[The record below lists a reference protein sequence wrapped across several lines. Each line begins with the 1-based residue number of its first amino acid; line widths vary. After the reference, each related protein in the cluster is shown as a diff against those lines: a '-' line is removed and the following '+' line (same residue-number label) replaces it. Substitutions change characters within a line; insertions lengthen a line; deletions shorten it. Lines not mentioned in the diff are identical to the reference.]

1 MKCIEELVNEIYNS
15 CKIPFQLII
24 DEVGEYSTPQ
34 FEYVQGLIENIF
46 YHNNTKC
53 CIKVNA
59 AFSVTIDLLEL
70 CIKEKLKGVF
80 LNKKNIVSLL
90 LSGKEIDEKV
100 IRSSWPVI
108 TKEFDLINIYVEN
121 YREEIVSYIK
131 QVYLEGDIETIVY
144 NGNILIFGNFED
156 VLEHAKSIKDTLES
170 IIPGKCYISYC
181 KIENYQTL
189 KRSYEDSAYKIAL
202 GIKYNI
208 IESIFDANKLILEGI
223 IDSVSDKMKQN
234 IYDRFENGISKL
246 DNEMIRTM
254 EVFFK
259 CGLNLSE
266 AAKELYIHRN
276 TLIYRLDKIQKYTNY
291 DIREFNEAVLL
302 KIIFFI
308 WKEKNEKKA

>member
-1 MKCIEELVNEIYNS
+1 MKCIEELVNEVYNS

-24 DEVGEYSTPQ
+24 DELSEYSTPQ
-34 FEYVQGLIENIF
+34 FEDVQGLIENKF

-53 CIKVNA
+53 CIRINA
-59 AFSVTIDLLEL
+59 AFRVTINLLEL

-80 LNKKNIVSLL
+80 LDKKTIVSSLL
-90 LSGKEIDEKV
+90 NGNEVNEK
-100 IRSSWPVI
+100 ILKSSWPVI

-121 YREEIVSYIK
+121 YREEILSYIK
-131 QVYLEGDIETIVY
+131 ELYLDSNIEIIFY
-144 NGNILIFGNFED
+144 NGNILMFGSFED

-170 IIPGKCYISYC
+170 MIPGRCYISYC
-181 KIENYQTL
+181 KIENYKL
-189 KRSYEDSAYKIAL
+189 FKRAYEDSKYKINL

-208 IESIFDANKLILEGI
+208 IDSIFDANKLILEGI
-223 IDSVSDKMKQN
+223 IDSISNDMKQK
-234 IYDRFENGISKL
+234 IYDGFKDGISKL
-246 DNEMIRTM
+246 DNEMIKTM

-276 TLIYRLDKIQKYTNY
+276 TLIYRLEKIEKCTNY
-291 DIREFNEAVLL
+291 DIKEFNEAVLL

-308 WKEKNEKKA
+308 WKEKNEKKH